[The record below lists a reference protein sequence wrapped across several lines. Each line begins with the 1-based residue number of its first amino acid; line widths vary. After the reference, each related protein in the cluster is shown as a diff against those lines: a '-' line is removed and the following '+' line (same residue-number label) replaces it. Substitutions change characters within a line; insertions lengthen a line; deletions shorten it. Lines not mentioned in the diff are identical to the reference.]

1 MSGRLSPPVI
11 DVQRVTLTENLRAP
25 SRARA
30 WVAEQI
36 ADVPESVLDDALLVT
51 SELVTNAIRY
61 GLPDITLTVTHRP
74 SGVRIEVSDQGE
86 ALPLM
91 TRQAPHRDAASGRGL
106 LIVASTASSWGISP
120 HNPPPG
126 KTVWV
131 ELSAT

>member
-36 ADVPESVLDDALLVT
+36 AHVAPSMLDDALLVT

-61 GLPDITLTVTHRP
+61 GRPEISLALTHHAG
-74 SGVRIEVSDQGE
+74 GVRIEVSDQGE

-91 TRQAPHRDAASGRGL
+91 TRQAPQRDA
-106 LIVASTASSWGISP
+106 SS
-120 HNPPPG
+120 
-126 KTVWV
+126 
-131 ELSAT
+131 